1 MSRNNVFAGGELDRA
16 APRRSDAAWVAAHRA
31 NPDSRYV
38 ALWRGLC
45 LIDGGPIDGG
55 LIDGGP
61 IDGDDEPRAAY
72 LSRETIERVM
82 PDDAILALLG
92 LDREIATFA
101 VDLSDLDDA
110 AAQDA
115 LKNFGEFRD
124 LRDFGGL
131 MTAPEASLMAHARG
145 LIYWHQRHRFCSLCG
160 SPAEIRDAGHMR
172 RCGNA
177 DCAAEHF
184 PRTDPAVIML
194 VADGDRCLM
203 GRQAEW
209 PAGLYSTLAGF
220 VEPGESLEEAV
231 AREIWEEAGITVRDV
246 RYHSSQPWP
255 FPASL
260 MLGFY
265 ATATSTEISLNR
277 DELDD
282 ARWFHRNDLRNP
294 GEGMRLPRQTSISRR
309 LLDDW
314 LAGAG

>member
-1 MSRNNVFAGGELDRA
+1 
-16 APRRSDAAWVAAHRA
+16 
-31 NPDSRYV
+31 
-38 ALWRGLC
+38 
-45 LIDGGPIDGG
+45 
-55 LIDGGP
+55 
-61 IDGDDEPRAAY
+61 
-72 LSRETIERVM
+72 
-82 PDDAILALLG
+82 
-92 LDREIATFA
+92 
-101 VDLSDLDDA
+101 
-110 AAQDA
+110 
-115 LKNFGEFRD
+115 
-124 LRDFGGL
+124 
-131 MTAPEASLMAHARG
+131 MAHARG

-209 PAGLYSTLAGF
+209 PTGLYSTLAGF

-314 LAGAG
+314 LAGEG

>member
-1 MSRNNVFAGGELDRA
+1 MPRKNVFAGGELDRA
-16 APRRSDAAWVAAHRA
+16 APRRSDEAWVAAHR
-31 NPDSRYV
+31 NSPDSRYV

-45 LIDGGPIDGG
+45 LIDG
-55 LIDGGP
+55 
-61 IDGDDEPRAAY
+61 DDAPRAAY
-72 LSRETIERVM
+72 LSRETIERVL

-92 LDREIATFA
+92 LEDGIATFA
-101 VDLSDLDDA
+101 VDLSDLGDDPA
-110 AAQDA
+110 RNA
-115 LKNFGEFRD
+115 LAGFGEFRD

-131 MTAPEASLMAHARG
+131 MTAPEASLMAQARG
-145 LIYWHQRHRFCSLCG
+145 LINWHRRHGFCGVCG
-160 SPAEIRDAGHMR
+160 APAHIRDAGHLR

-177 DCAAEHF
+177 DCGVEHF

-194 VADGDRCLM
+194 VADGERCLM

-209 PAGLYSTLAGF
+209 PEGLYSTLAGF

-265 ATATSTEISLNR
+265 ATATSTDIKLAG

-282 ARWFHRNDLRNP
+282 ARWFHRDELRNP
-294 GEGMRLPRQTSISRR
+294 DDTTRLPRPTSISRR

-314 LAGAG
+314 LADVG

>member
-16 APRRSDAAWVAAHRA
+16 APRRADSAWVAAHRA
-31 NPDSRYV
+31 HPESRYV
-38 ALWRGLC
+38 ALWRGFC
-45 LIDGGPIDGG
+45 LIN
-55 LIDGGP
+55 
-61 IDGDDEPRAAY
+61 GDAAPRAAY
-72 LSRETIERVM
+72 LNRDIIERVI

-92 LDREIATFA
+92 LDNDIATFA
-101 VDLSDLDDA
+101 VDLSDLDEDPA
-110 AAQDA
+110 RGA
-115 LKNFGEFRD
+115 LKDFGEFRD

-145 LIYWHQRHRFCSLCG
+145 LIYWHQRHKFCSVCG
-160 SPAEIRDAGHMR
+160 SPAHSRDAGHLR
-172 RCGNA
+172 RCSNH
-177 DCAAEHF
+177 DCGIEHF

-209 PAGLYSTLAGF
+209 PDGLYSTLAGF

-231 AREIWEEAGITVRDV
+231 AREIWEETGITVRDV

-265 ATATSTEISLNR
+265 ATATSTEITLNS

-282 ARWFHRNDLRNP
+282 ARWFHRDALRNP
-294 GEGMRLPRQTSISRR
+294 GAGTRLPRPTSISRR

-314 LAGAG
+314 LEDVG

>member
-1 MSRNNVFAGGELDRA
+1 MSRKNVFAGGELDRVG
-16 APRRSDAAWVAAHRA
+16 PRRSDAAWVAAHRA
-31 NPDSRYV
+31 NPESRYV
-38 ALWRGLC
+38 VLWRGFC
-45 LIDGGPIDGG
+45 LIDGDHA
-55 LIDGGP
+55 
-61 IDGDDEPRAAY
+61 PRAAY
-72 LSRETIERVM
+72 LGRETIERLL
-82 PDDAILALLG
+82 PDDAICALLG
-92 LDREIATFA
+92 VEGDIATFA
-101 VDLSDLDDA
+101 VDLSELDDA
-110 AAQDA
+110 TARDA
-115 LKNFGEFRD
+115 LQGFGAFRD

-145 LIYWHQRHRFCSLCG
+145 LVYWHQRHRFCGVCG
-160 SPAEIRDAGHMR
+160 GAAHIADAGHLR
-172 RCGNA
+172 RCGNPS
-177 DCAAEHF
+177 CGAEHF

-203 GRQAEW
+203 GRQAQW
-209 PAGLYSTLAGF
+209 PEGLYSTLAGF

-314 LAGAG
+314 LAGEG